1 MSTRQYDIVLWG
13 ATGYTGGWTAKH
25 IARSYPSDIR
35 WAIAGRS
42 EVKLKAVAESCAKIN
57 PDRVQP
63 SIEIC
68 SLDDSE
74 LADLARKTTVL
85 IATVGPFCLYGEPAL
100 KACAENG
107 THYLDITGEIPW
119 VMSMAEKYEKVAKT
133 TGAVLI
139 SQSAVE
145 SLPPDLVAYAVV
157 KRIHEELS
165 TTTREII
172 FSVDDIKST
181 FSGGTLHSILEVVDQ
196 FSIPD
201 LRRLKKPF
209 LHSPIPGPTAPK
221 TQSVWTNIFG
231 VREHPDLGILT
242 SYFGATSD
250 VPIVERSW
258 GLIGDGK
265 VYGPNFRFS
274 EYARAKSLL
283 LAVFIHSVMT
293 IGTILLKLPGATWA
307 ARKVIPPRG
316 YGATEEEAKSH
327 FAEYRAVGRPN
338 SDTMARAHARVRYDG
353 SMYEMSGLLVS
364 QAALTL
370 LKDDVTAKKLGGG
383 FMTPATLGQ
392 PLIDRLAGLGFK
404 IEVKMEGMEG
414 MEKI

>member
-13 ATGYTGGWTAKH
+13 ATGHTGGWTAKH
-25 IARSYPSDIR
+25 IARSYPTDVK

-42 EVKLKAVAESCAKIN
+42 ESKLKAIAESCAKIN

-68 SLDDSE
+68 NLDEAE

-85 IATVGPFCLYGEPAL
+85 IATVGPFCVYGEPAL

-119 VMSMAEKYEKVAKT
+119 VLSMTKKYEKVAKT

-139 SQSAVE
+139 SQSAIE
-145 SLPPDLVAYAVV
+145 SLPSDLVAYALV
-157 KRIHEELS
+157 KRIHQELS

-181 FSGGTLHSILEVVDQ
+181 FSGGTLHSVLEVIDH
-196 FSIPD
+196 FSIAD

-209 LHSPIPGPTAPK
+209 IHSPIPGPTAPS
-221 TQSVWTNIFG
+221 TQSVWTNILG

-242 SYFGATSD
+242 TYFGATSD
-250 VPIVERSW
+250 VAIVERSW
-258 GLIGDGK
+258 GLIGNGK
-265 VYGPNFRFS
+265 VYGPNFRYL
-274 EYARAKSLL
+274 EYARAKNLF
-283 LAVFIHSVMT
+283 LALFIHFVMT
-293 IGTILLKLPGATWA
+293 MGSILLKLPFATSA
-307 ARKVIPPRG
+307 MRKLIPARG
-316 YGATEEEAKSH
+316 YGASEEETKGH
-327 FAEYRAVGRPN
+327 FVEYRAVGRPN
-338 SDTMARAHARVRYDG
+338 ADTLTRAHARVRYEG
-353 SMYEMSGLLVS
+353 GLYELSGLLVS

-392 PLIDRLAGLGFK
+392 PLIDRLADLGFK
-404 IEVKMEGMEG
+404 IEVKMVTRE
-414 MEKI
+414 

>member
-13 ATGYTGGWTAKH
+13 ATGYTGSWTAKH
-25 IARSYPSDIR
+25 IARSYPTDIR

-42 EVKLKAVAESCAKIN
+42 ESKLKAVAESCAKIN

-68 SLDDSE
+68 NLDEAE

-85 IATVGPFCLYGEPAL
+85 IATVGPFCVYGEPAL

-119 VMSMAEKYEKVAKT
+119 VMSMVKKYEKVAKS

-145 SLPPDLVAYAVV
+145 SLPSDLVAYAIV
-157 KRIHEELS
+157 KRIHQELS
-165 TTTREII
+165 TTTREVI
-172 FSVDDIKST
+172 FSVEDIKST
-181 FSGGTLHSILEVVDQ
+181 FSGGTLHSILEVVDR

-201 LRRLKKPF
+201 LRRIKKPF
-209 LHSPIPGPTAPK
+209 IHSPIPGPTAPT
-221 TQSVWTNIFG
+221 TQSAWTNILG

-242 SYFGATSD
+242 TYFGASSD

-258 GLIGDGK
+258 GLIGNGK

-274 EYARAKSLL
+274 EYARARSIF
-283 LAVFIHSVMT
+283 LALFIHFVLT
-293 IGTILLKLPGATWA
+293 IGTILLKFPFATSA
-307 ARKVIPPRG
+307 MRKVIPPRG
-316 YGATEEEAKSH
+316 YGASEEETKSH
-327 FAEYRAVGRPN
+327 FVEYRAVGRPN
-338 SDTMARAHARVRYDG
+338 ADTLTRAHARVRYTG
-353 SMYEMSGLLVS
+353 GLYEMSGLLVS

-392 PLIDRLAGLGFK
+392 PLIDRLADLGFK
-404 IEVKMEGMEG
+404 IEVKMVETE
-414 MEKI
+414 

>member
-13 ATGYTGGWTAKH
+13 ATGYTGKGTAKH
-25 IARSYPSDIR
+25 IARSYPTDIR

-42 EVKLKAVAESCAKIN
+42 ESKLKAVAESCAKIN

-68 SLDDSE
+68 NLDEAE

-85 IATVGPFCLYGEPAL
+85 IATVGPFCVYGEPAL

-107 THYLDITGEIPW
+107 THYLDITGEVPW
-119 VMSMAEKYEKVAKT
+119 VMSMVKKYEKVAKS

-145 SLPPDLVAYAVV
+145 SLPSDLVTYAIV
-157 KRIHEELS
+157 KRIHQELS
-165 TTTREII
+165 TTTREVI
-172 FSVDDIKST
+172 FSVENIKST
-181 FSGGTLHSILEVVDQ
+181 FSGGTLHSILEVVDH
-196 FSIPD
+196 FSIAD
-201 LRRLKKPF
+201 LRRIKKPF
-209 LHSPIPGPTAPK
+209 IHSPIPGPTAPT
-221 TQSVWTNIFG
+221 TQSAWTNILG

-242 SYFGATSD
+242 TYFGASSD

-258 GLIGDGK
+258 GLIGNGK

-274 EYARAKSLL
+274 EYARARSIFFAL
-283 LAVFIHSVMT
+283 FIHFALTV
-293 IGTILLKLPGATWA
+293 GTILLKFPFATWVM
-307 ARKVIPPRG
+307 RKVVPPRG
-316 YGATEEEAKSH
+316 YGASEEEAKSH
-327 FAEYRAVGRPN
+327 FVEYRAVGRPN
-338 SDTMARAHARVRYDG
+338 ADTLTRVHARVRYTG
-353 SMYEMSGLLVS
+353 GLYEMSGLFVS

-392 PLIDRLAGLGFK
+392 PLIDRLADLGFK
-404 IEVKMEGMEG
+404 IEVKMVERE
-414 MEKI
+414 